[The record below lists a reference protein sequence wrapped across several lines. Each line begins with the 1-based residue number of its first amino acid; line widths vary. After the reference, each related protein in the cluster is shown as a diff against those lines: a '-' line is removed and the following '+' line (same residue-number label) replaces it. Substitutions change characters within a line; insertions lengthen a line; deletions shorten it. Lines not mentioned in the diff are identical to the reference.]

1 MRGLSVT
8 LLTTILHIAL
18 STMKRTYLSVASR
31 QRPGPD
37 YQMSLFNRLFRGKK
51 SNNKENEQP
60 TELDREMAYRR
71 SLRTSSS
78 SGRGTLKGDR
88 TRFHDDIPA
97 TAPYH
102 TVTAPRLHKG
112 PMSCPGGYREGHR
125 SEAMDRSFDGE
136 MRSSREKRERN
147 DCAERKFRK
156 QRTTWDTSEYGSGD
170 PSPLGNYPRNSHYN
184 EDIEESDDQEWNMH
198 DKLMQLDNNCRRFM
212 RKYKHA
218 EERHMYYKAE
228 WKKIYKAKEESENV
242 FLRQI
247 EQLTKQH
254 DKDVEKIRK
263 LEAEL
268 AHYRFG
274 HLSGANT
281 YHFGMP
287 LSSHSQNRSSMMPSL
302 PPLPSSTATPS
313 TSAVESIT
321 GAGEALT
328 EQADLS
334 MLRPSLHFD
343 SSFNARPMID
353 DVDETKN
360 FRALAVDDNESF
372 LSGVEAPRDIQTD
385 KTSTHR
391 TTHED
396 VTLDDGYGTTSDNAT
411 TKGADRIISWKKSD
425 ATSCDGAEIKT
436 PQPN

>member
-1 MRGLSVT
+1 
-8 LLTTILHIAL
+8 
-18 STMKRTYLSVASR
+18 
-31 QRPGPD
+31 
-37 YQMSLFNRLFRGKK
+37 MSLFNRLFRGKK
-51 SNNKENEQP
+51 SSNKENEQP
-60 TELDREMAYRR
+60 TELEREMAYRR

-112 PMSCPGGYREGHR
+112 PMSCPGGYKENYR
-125 SEAMDRSFDGE
+125 SEAMDRSFDTGI
-136 MRSSREKRERN
+136 RSREKRDRN
-147 DCAERKFRK
+147 ECAERKYRK

-184 EDIEESDDQEWNMH
+184 EDLEESDDQEWNMH

-274 HLSGANT
+274 HLSGTNP

-287 LSSHSQNRSSMMPSL
+287 LSSHSQNRSSLMPSL

-328 EQADLS
+328 EQSDLS
-334 MLRPSLHFD
+334 MLRPPLHFD
-343 SSFNARPMID
+343 SSFTARPMID

-372 LSGVEAPRDIQTD
+372 LSGVEAPRDVQTD
-385 KTSTHR
+385 KATVNR
-391 TTHED
+391 IAHED
-396 VTLDDGYGTTSDNAT
+396 VMLDDGYGTTTDNAT
-411 TKGADRIISWKKSD
+411 ATKGTECIISCKRANGSGGGG
-425 ATSCDGAEIKT
+425 DGRAAAEIKT

>member
-1 MRGLSVT
+1 
-8 LLTTILHIAL
+8 
-18 STMKRTYLSVASR
+18 
-31 QRPGPD
+31 
-37 YQMSLFNRLFRGKK
+37 MSLFNRLFRGKK
-51 SNNKENEQP
+51 SNKENEQP
-60 TELDREMAYRR
+60 TELEREMAYRR
-71 SLRTSSS
+71 SLRSSS

-88 TRFHDDIPA
+88 ARFHDDIPA

-112 PMSCPGGYREGHR
+112 PMSCPGGYKESYR
-125 SEAMDRSFDGE
+125 SEAMDRSFDTE
-136 MRSSREKRERN
+136 IRPSRERRDRN
-147 DCAERKFRK
+147 ECTERKYRK

-184 EDIEESDDQEWNMH
+184 EDLEESDDQEWNMH

-254 DKDVEKIRK
+254 DRDVEKIRK

-274 HLSGANT
+274 HLSGTNA

-287 LSSHSQNRSSMMPSL
+287 LSSHSQNRSSMIPSL

-328 EQADLS
+328 EQSDLS
-334 MLRPSLHFD
+334 MLRPLHFD
-343 SSFNARPMID
+343 SSFTARPMID

-372 LSGVEAPRDIQTD
+372 ISGVEAPRDIQTE
-385 KTSTHR
+385 KVSNR
-391 TTHED
+391 TAHED
-396 VTLDDGYGTTSDNAT
+396 VMLDDGYGTTTDNAT
-411 TKGADRIISWKKSD
+411 NKGADCISCKKSEG
-425 ATSCDGAEIKT
+425 AGGAEIKT
-436 PQPN
+436 HQD

>member
-1 MRGLSVT
+1 
-8 LLTTILHIAL
+8 
-18 STMKRTYLSVASR
+18 
-31 QRPGPD
+31 
-37 YQMSLFNRLFRGKK
+37 MSLFNRLFRGKK
-51 SNNKENEQP
+51 SNKENEQP

-78 SGRGTLKGDR
+78 GRGTLKGDR
-88 TRFHDDIPA
+88 ARFHDDIPA

-112 PMSCPGGYREGHR
+112 PMSCPGGYKESYR
-125 SEAMDRSFDGE
+125 SEAMDR
-136 MRSSREKRERN
+136 
-147 DCAERKFRK
+147 A
-156 QRTTWDTSEYGSGD
+156 TWDTSEYGSGD
-170 PSPLGNYPRNSHYN
+170 PSPLGNYQRNSHYN
-184 EDIEESDDQEWNMH
+184 EDLEESDDQEWNMH

-228 WKKIYKAKEESENV
+228 WKKIYKAKEESEN
-242 FLRQI
+242 
-247 EQLTKQH
+247 
-254 DKDVEKIRK
+254 
-263 LEAEL
+263 EL

-274 HLSGANT
+274 HLSGTNA

-287 LSSHSQNRSSMMPSL
+287 LSSHAQNRSSMIPSL

-328 EQADLS
+328 EQSDLS
-334 MLRPSLHFD
+334 MLRPLHFD
-343 SSFNARPMID
+343 SSFTARPMID

-385 KTSTHR
+385 KVANR
-391 TTHED
+391 TAHED
-396 VTLDDGYGTTSDNAT
+396 VMLDDGYGTTTDNT
-411 TKGADRIISWKKSD
+411 TNKGADGISCKKSEG
-425 ATSCDGAEIKT
+425 AGSAEIKT
-436 PQPN
+436 HQD

>member
-1 MRGLSVT
+1 
-8 LLTTILHIAL
+8 
-18 STMKRTYLSVASR
+18 
-31 QRPGPD
+31 
-37 YQMSLFNRLFRGKK
+37 MSLFNRLFRGKK
-51 SNNKENEQP
+51 SVNKENEQP
-60 TELDREMAYRR
+60 TELEREMAYRR
-71 SLRTSSS
+71 SLRMSSS
-78 SGRGTLKGDR
+78 RSGGYKGDR
-88 TRFHDDIPA
+88 TRFNEDIPA

-112 PMSCPGGYREGHR
+112 PMSCPGGYKESYRND
-125 SEAMDRSFDGE
+125 AMERSFE
-136 MRSSREKRERN
+136 TEIRSSRDRRER
-147 DCAERKFRK
+147 ERHECPDRK
-156 QRTTWDTSEYGSGD
+156 YRNKRTTWDTSEYGSGD
-170 PSPLGNYPRNSHYN
+170 PSPLGNYPRNSHFN
-184 EDIEESDDQEWNMH
+184 EDLEESDDQEWNMH

-254 DKDVEKIRK
+254 DRDLEKIRK

-274 HLSGANT
+274 HLSGTNA

-287 LSSHSQNRSSMMPSL
+287 LSQNRSSLMPTL

-328 EQADLS
+328 EQCDLS
-334 MLRPSLHFD
+334 MLRPLHFD
-343 SSFNARPMID
+343 SSFATRPITD
-353 DVDETKN
+353 DIDETKN
-360 FRALAVDDNESF
+360 FRALAVDDSESF
-372 LSGVEAPRDIQTD
+372 LSGVEAPRGNQLEKIANQSAQD
-385 KTSTHR
+385 
-391 TTHED
+391 D
-396 VTLDDGYGTTSDNAT
+396 VNLDDGYGTTADNVAVKDHGDSKKPSCESDSREN
-411 TKGADRIISWKKSD
+411 SSHQ
-425 ATSCDGAEIKT
+425 S
-436 PQPN
+436 